1 MDFELTT
8 GMNKWSTQQ
17 YRMNER
23 FDGWQNMLNQS
34 HLNWDLQKRQ
44 PSGFFGKL
52 DINPLGDLKVV
63 RCICEPCSGRRSPF
77 EIGRDNMAYY
87 GMLLILSGYEDVV
100 SRGKNVCLGPG
111 SFYIWD
117 STEQTSFNLHSNIQK
132 VTLFVPHERM
142 RSVLPNIN
150 NLVGMSVNWQ
160 NGLGALTG
168 SLMSNLNNQISHMS
182 GREAYTLAETT
193 LNLIA
198 SSLWDKNTQAEPK
211 PGAELLF
218 RIKNYIETHLKDED
232 LDPPGLA
239 GHFGISIRYLHL
251 LFEEESLSVSRWIME
266 RRLEHCRQELCSLN
280 QNKNITEI
288 ALEWG
293 FNDSA
298 HFSRVFK
305 QRYGLSPKE
314 FRCQLDN

>member
-1 MDFELTT
+1 MDFEGLP

-17 YRMNER
+17 YRVGER
-23 FDGWQNMLNQS
+23 FEAWQSMLNES
-34 HLNWDLQKRQ
+34 HLSWFLERRQ
-44 PSGFFGKL
+44 PEGFFGKL
-52 DINPLGDLKVV
+52 DVSPLGDLKVV
-63 RCICEPCSGRRSPF
+63 RCVCEPCSGVRRSY
-77 EIGRDNMAYY
+77 EIGKDNMAYY

-132 VTLFVPHERM
+132 VTLFASHERM
-142 RSVLPNIN
+142 HSALPNIHK
-150 NLVGMSVNWQ
+150 LVGMSMNWQ

-168 SLMSNLNNQISHMS
+168 SLMSNLNSQIGHMN
-182 GREAYTLAETT
+182 GRQAYALAEST

-198 SSLWDKNTQAEPK
+198 SSLWDKNLQQEPK
-211 PGAELLF
+211 PGAEMLY
-218 RIKNYIETHLKDED
+218 RIKQYIEAHLKDEN
-232 LDPPGLA
+232 LDPPSLA
-239 GHFGISIRYLHL
+239 SRFGISIRYLHL
-251 LFEEESLSVSRWIME
+251 LFEEESLSVSRFILE
-266 RRLEHCRQELCSLN
+266 HRLERCRQELCSLN

-305 QRYGLSPKE
+305 QRYGVSPKE
-314 FRCQLDN
+314 FRYQLDN